1 MSERTFVRRFHEY
14 AGETPAAFVEMARID
29 RAKALLERSDWPLAR
44 VAERAGFGSLDALH
58 RAFRK
63 RLGATPTEYRARFGH
78 AQRV

>member
-1 MSERTFVRRFHEY
+1 
-14 AGETPAAFVEMARID
+14 MARID